1 MAHAMLV
8 TIDGA
13 LGPFSIDDRFLV
25 TEVDEMQNP
34 LKTRLEVTLG
44 RLACHCI
51 MWVGDRMPQE
61 GAQGNDLQRFDADFQ
76 IGSHMRIS
84 KKHAKIYWSHE
95 RKTFEVKSICKNA
108 IKVN

>member
-1 MAHAMLV
+1 MCIGSDTGTNVAFSVSGRIGSTFRFGAESKNFAEAIMMAHAMLV

-44 RLACHCI
+44 R
-51 MWVGDRMPQE
+51 
-61 GAQGNDLQRFDADFQ
+61 
-76 IGSHMRIS
+76 
-84 KKHAKIYWSHE
+84 
-95 RKTFEVKSICKNA
+95 
-108 IKVN
+108 